1 MRRVPSP
8 PRPDW
13 RRTVESQG
21 LAYAV
26 DRDESGR
33 EVPYWDESAAY
44 AFSTEEADELERVT
58 EELHAMA
65 VTAARRVLED
75 DRLYA
80 SLDLPPHA
88 AGVLRRALDA
98 APTAGPA
105 GGSLYG
111 RFDFAYDGSGPP
123 LLLEYNADTPAALV
137 EAAVVQWHWL
147 EDLHPD
153 LDQANLLHERLVQ
166 AWRRLLPDHRG
177 GPVHVAA
184 GQSEPTEDW
193 VTVAYLRDTV
203 REAGF
208 HDVGLRV
215 EDIGWWQEGGRFV
228 DLDRRPIDVCFAMYP
243 WEWMLAERFGP
254 LLDAPSARIRWIEPA
269 WKTLLSSKTLL
280 VALWQ
285 EFEGHPNLLP
295 AWLDEPAPGSAAA
308 RRGYVAKPVYG
319 WEGAGIRICAP
330 GVEVSTPPAHTTGQ
344 APVYQQFTDL
354 PDFDGNHPVVGSW
367 MIGEHASGLGVR
379 ESTSLITDSA
389 ARFVPHYLSAPRS
402 TPEQIS
408 AWLSD

>member
-1 MRRVPSP
+1 MRRIASP
-8 PRPDW
+8 LRPDW
-13 RRTVESQG
+13 RRIVESQG

-33 EVPYWDESAAY
+33 EVAYWDESAAY
-44 AFSTEEADELERVT
+44 EFTTAEADELEAVT

-65 VTAARRVLED
+65 ITAARRILDD

-80 SLDLPPHA
+80 SLGLPPHA
-88 AGVLRRALDA
+88 AGMLRRSLA
-98 APTAGPA
+98 AMPGDQPA

-147 EDLHPD
+147 EDVHPE
-153 LDQANLLHERLVQ
+153 LDQVNLLHERLVATWQ
-166 AWRRLLPDHRG
+166 RLLPGAG
-177 GPVHVAA
+177 GQRVHVAV
-184 GQSEPTEDW
+184 GQTEPTEDW
-193 VTVAYLRDTV
+193 VTTAYLRDTL

-208 HDVGLRV
+208 VDVGLCM
-215 EDIGWWQEGGRFV
+215 EDIGWWQEGGRFL
-228 DLDRRPIDVCFAMYP
+228 DLDRQPIEVCFAMYP
-243 WEWMLAERFGP
+243 WEWMLSERFGP
-254 LLDAPSARIRWIEPA
+254 LLDAPSARIRWIEPM

-295 AWLDEPAPGSAAA
+295 AWLDEPTPGSVEA
-308 RRGYVAKPVYG
+308 RRGYVAKPVHG
-319 WEGAGIRICAP
+319 WEGAGVRISAP
-330 GVEVSTPPAHTTGQ
+330 GIEVSSAPGHTAGQ
-344 APVYQQFTDL
+344 ALVYQQFVEL
-354 PDFDGNHPVVGSW
+354 PDFDGNRPVVGSW
-367 MIGEHASGLGVR
+367 MIAEHASGLGVR
-379 ESTSLITDSA
+379 ESTSLITDTS
-389 ARFVPHYLSAPRS
+389 ARFVPHYLKAPRS

-408 AWLSD
+408 AWLSQ